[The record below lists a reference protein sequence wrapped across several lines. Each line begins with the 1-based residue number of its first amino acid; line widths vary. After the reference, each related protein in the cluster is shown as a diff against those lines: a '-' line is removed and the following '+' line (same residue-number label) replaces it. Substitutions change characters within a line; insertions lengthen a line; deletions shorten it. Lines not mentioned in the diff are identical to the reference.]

1 MKNFLHRIAKAYSTL
16 PVHDLQNC
24 CFVFPNKRSC
34 TFFKKYLLDEVTLDT
49 PFFEPEITTISE
61 FIAHYSPYAEASRYD
76 LLFTLY
82 NEYSKLSDN
91 IESFDR
97 FVFWGDMLISDFN
110 DVDRYLVDA
119 RQLFRNVKNLR
130 EINSD
135 FLSEEQKEI
144 ISKYWDIELPQNT
157 VDRFWTHVIDDSI
170 PHDNRDAFV
179 QLWEIL
185 GPLYANYRESLA
197 QRGMCYSGMEYR
209 HVAKK
214 IINMEKEN
222 FHYDRIIFSGFNVLS
237 SSELAIFERLRD
249 IGLGDFYWD
258 FDFPVPFKDNTSASH
273 FIRRYI
279 NAFPSKFDISI
290 EVDDIPDIEIIG
302 VPSNSSQT
310 KIAGKLLESMIA
322 SGEISDSDNAM
333 DTAVVLPAEE
343 LFMDLLHSLSPSL
356 TSINITMGYPLK
368 LTPVATLLQTIT
380 SLHLRCQLIRG
391 EWCFFYE
398 DVTDLVSHPLL
409 RLIDYE
415 VCEGIK
421 TYIEDERIFMLPSRI
436 LIERF
441 PQFKTFF
448 VPVEDP
454 RSLSSVFSY
463 IYGVVDFLIEN
474 IRTIDGNNDMNL
486 EKGFLTRY
494 RLSIDSLYNAIDTYN
509 LSMKESTFFHLLE
522 KMVLGESVNFVG
534 EPLKGL
540 QVMGV
545 LETRSLDFD
554 NVIMLSMNERIF
566 PRKLIN
572 RSFIPNSLR
581 SAYGMSTS
589 EFQECIFAYYFYRL
603 ISRAS
608 HVKLLYDTRTSG
620 LRGGEMSR
628 YLYQLIY
635 SFPSDKVKVTNA
647 SFDVAAISPGETFE
661 IIKDEK
667 VMEIL
672 NRFISRGENR
682 RYLSPSAINTYLN
695 CPLQFYFQYVQR
707 ISNKDELVDYMDE
720 STFGSIVHA
729 VAEESYKRI
738 RQNAAEVKITREV
751 LSLLKKEE
759 LPLQRIITNCVNRL
773 YNKLPNQS
781 REESRYENLSP
792 LQGEARILG
801 EIINDFIKQLF
812 TSEMNHAPFYFVE
825 GEQEFKTTLPLDD
838 SLRYNI
844 KGTIDRID
852 RLENGDIRIVDYKT
866 GKDEIAVG
874 DIEELVTAKDE
885 RHGHK
890 KGVLQLF
897 LYCNAYAH
905 IKGYTGAITPRLFLF
920 KKLHS
925 DGLEPVT
932 INKEELTD
940 YRTYNREVME
950 KLNEKLKTLFDSSV
964 PFCATPSE
972 SHCNFCNFK
981 ILCGQSAQ

>member
-1 MKNFLHRIAKAYSTL
+1 MKSFLQRIAKAYSDI
-16 PVHDLQNC
+16 PASELQNF

-34 TFFKKYLLDEVTLDT
+34 TFFRNYLLEYINSEV
-49 PFFEPEITTISE
+49 PFFEPKITTISDFVSE
-61 FIAHYSPYAEASRYD
+61 YSPYVEAGRYD

-82 NEYSKLSDN
+82 NEYSKLSDG

-110 DVDRYLVDA
+110 DVDRYLVDS
-119 RQLFRNVKNLR
+119 RQLFKNIKNLR

-144 ISKYWDIELPQNT
+144 ISKYWDIELPQNS
-157 VDRFWTHVIDDSI
+157 VGRFWTHVIDDGK

-185 GPLYANYRESLA
+185 GPLYDNYRENLA
-197 QRGMCYSGMEYR
+197 GRGLCYSGMEYR
-209 HVAKK
+209 YVAKK
-214 IINMEKEN
+214 ISSMEKN
-222 FHYDRIIFSGFNVLS
+222 DFSYDRIIFSGFNVLS
-237 SSELAIFERLRD
+237 SSELLIFERLRD
-249 IGLGDFYWD
+249 IGIADFYWD
-258 FDFPVPFKDNTSASH
+258 FDFPAPFKENTSASH

-279 NAFPSKFDISI
+279 DAFPSIYDISI
-290 EVDDIPDIEIIG
+290 EVNDIPEIEIIG

-310 KIAGKLLESMIA
+310 KVAGKLLEGMID
-322 SGEISDSDNAM
+322 SGDIVDPDNAM
-333 DTAVVLPAEE
+333 NTAVVLPAEE
-343 LFMDLLHSLSPSL
+343 LFMELLHSLSPSL
-356 TSINITMGYPLK
+356 TSINITMGYPMK
-368 LTPVATLLQTIT
+368 LTPVASLLQTIT
-380 SLHLRCQLIRG
+380 SLHLRCQRIRG
-391 EWCFFYE
+391 SWCFFHE
-398 DVTDLVSHPLL
+398 DVSDMVSHPLL
-409 RLIDYE
+409 RMINYDICESIKSFIDE
-415 VCEGIK
+415 
-421 TYIEDERIFMLPSRI
+421 ERLFMLPSDM
-436 LIERF
+436 LISRF
-441 PQFKTFF
+441 PDFSVFF
-448 VPVEDP
+448 IPVEDLH
-454 RSLSSVFSY
+454 STSAVFSY
-463 IYGVVDFLIEN
+463 IYGVVDFLIDS
-474 IRTIDGNNDMNL
+474 IGKLQDSTDMNL

-494 RLSIDSLYNAIDTYN
+494 RIAVDSLYNATIYYN
-509 LSMKESTFFHLLE
+509 LSMKESTFFHMLE
-522 KMVLGESVNFVG
+522 KVMLSESVNFVG

-540 QVMGV
+540 QIMGV

-572 RSFIPNSLR
+572 RSFIPNNLR

-603 ISRAS
+603 IARAS
-608 HVKLLYDTRTSG
+608 KVKLLYDTRTSG

-628 YLYQLIY
+628 YLYQLVY
-635 SFPSDKVKVTNA
+635 SFTPDKVKVANA
-647 SFDVAAISPGETFE
+647 SFDVSPAALGDAFVIE
-661 IIKDEK
+661 KDDK
-667 VMEIL
+667 VMELL
-672 NRFISRGENR
+672 NLFTSRGENR

-707 ISNKDELVDYMDE
+707 ISTKDELVDYMDE

-738 RQNAAEVKITREV
+738 RKDRSEVKITKEV
-751 LSLLKKEE
+751 LEMLKKDDI
-759 LPLQRIITNCVNRL
+759 PLQRIITNCVNRL
-773 YNKLPNQS
+773 YNNLPGQNG
-781 REESRYENLSP
+781 ETDTYENLSP

-801 EIINDFIKQLF
+801 EIISDFIKQLF
-812 TSEMNHAPFYFVE
+812 TSEMNHTPFYFVE
-825 GEQEFKTTLPLDD
+825 GEQEFRTTLPLNNA
-838 SLRYNI
+838 LWYNI

-874 DIEELVTAKDE
+874 DIDELVTAKDE
-885 RHGHK
+885 RTGHK

-897 LYCNAYAH
+897 LYCNAYAR
-905 IKGYTGAITPRLFLF
+905 IKGYNGAITPRLFLF

-932 INKEELTD
+932 VNKEVLAD
-940 YRTYNREVME
+940 YRDYNKDVME
-950 KLNEKLKTLFDSSV
+950 KLNEKLSTLFDPDV

-981 ILCGQSAQ
+981 ILCGQAPS

>member
-1 MKNFLHRIAKAYSTL
+1 MKSFLQRIAHAYSHI
-16 PVHDLQNC
+16 PPADLQC
-24 CFVFPNKRSC
+24 FCFVFPNKRSC
-34 TFFKKYLLDEVTLDT
+34 TFFRNYLLENVASDV
-49 PFFEPEITTISE
+49 PFFEPKITTISD
-61 FIAHYSPYAEASRYD
+61 FISEYSSYVEASRYD

-82 NEYSKLSDN
+82 NEYSKLSGG

-119 RQLFRNVKNLR
+119 QQLFKNIKNLR

-135 FLSEEQKEI
+135 FLSDEQKEI
-144 ISKYWDIELPQNT
+144 ISKYWDIELPQNPAG
-157 VDRFWTHVIDDSI
+157 RFWTHVIDDGK
-170 PHDNRDAFV
+170 PHDNRDAFI

-185 GPLYANYRESLA
+185 GPLYNNYRESLSR
-197 QRGMCYSGMEYR
+197 RGLCYSGMEYR
-209 HVAKK
+209 HVAKRISK
-214 IINMEKEN
+214 MCKED
-222 FHYDRIIFSGFNVLS
+222 FPYERIIFSGFNVLS
-237 SSELAIFERLRD
+237 SSELSIFEKLRD
-249 IGLGDFYWD
+249 IGIADFYWD
-258 FDFPVPFKDNTSASH
+258 FDFPVQFKENTSASH

-279 NAFPSKFDISI
+279 DAFPSRYDISI
-290 EVDDIPDIEIIG
+290 EVNDIPDIEIIG

-310 KIAGKLLESMIA
+310 KVAGKILDEMIS
-322 SGEISDSDNAM
+322 SGEIANPDNAM

-343 LFMDLLHSLSPSL
+343 LFMELLHSLSPSL
-356 TSINITMGYPLK
+356 SSINITMGYPLK

-380 SLHLRCQLIRG
+380 SLHLRCQCIRG
-391 EWCFFYE
+391 KWCFFYE
-398 DVTDLVSHPLL
+398 DVSDMVSHPLL
-409 RLIDYE
+409 RMIDYDT
-415 VCEGIK
+415 CETIK
-421 TYIEDERIFMLPSRI
+421 SFIEEERIFMLPSDT
-436 LIERF
+436 LIARF
-441 PQFKTFF
+441 PAFKVFF
-448 VPVEDP
+448 LPVEDL
-454 RSLSSVFSY
+454 RSLSAVFSY
-463 IYGVVDFLIEN
+463 IYNVVDFLIDS
-474 IRTIDGNNDMNL
+474 ISHLPDAGDMNL

-494 RLSIDSLYNAIDTYN
+494 RLSIDSIYNAIAHYN
-509 LSMKESTFFHLLE
+509 LSMKESTLFHLLE
-522 KMVLGESVNFVG
+522 KVTLGESVNFVG

-540 QVMGV
+540 QIMGV
-545 LETRSLDFD
+545 LETRSLDFE
-554 NVIMLSMNERIF
+554 NVIMMSMNERIF

-603 ISRAS
+603 IARAS
-608 HVKLLYDTRTSG
+608 KVKLLYDTRTSG

-628 YLYQLIY
+628 YLYQLVY
-635 SFPSDKVKVTNA
+635 SFPSDKVKIVNA
-647 SFDVAAISPGETFE
+647 SFDVAAIMPSEAFE
-661 IIKDEK
+661 IEKDEN
-667 VMEIL
+667 VMNIL
-672 NRFISRGENR
+672 NRYLSQSENR

-707 ISNKDELVDYMDE
+707 ISTKDELVDYMDE

-738 RQNAAEVKITREV
+738 KQDRHEVKITKEV
-751 LSLLKKEE
+751 LMLLKKEE
-759 LPLQRIITNCVNRL
+759 IPLQRIITNCVNKL
-773 YNKLPNQS
+773 YNKLPNNS
-781 REESRYENLSP
+781 ADAGAYENQSP

-825 GEQEFKTTLPLDD
+825 GEQEFMTTLPLNG
-838 SLRYNI
+838 SVRYNL

-852 RLENGDIRIVDYKT
+852 RLENGDVRIIDYKT
-866 GKDEIAVG
+866 GKDEISVN

-897 LYCNAYAH
+897 LYCNAYAN
-905 IKGYTGAITPRLFLF
+905 IKGYDGAITPRLFLF

-932 INKEELTD
+932 INKEELRDFRD
-940 YRTYNREVME
+940 YNNEVMDR
-950 KLNEKLKTLFDSSV
+950 LNEKLRTLFDREI
-964 PFCATPSE
+964 PFKATPSE
-972 SHCNFCNFK
+972 CHCNFCNFK
-981 ILCGQSAQ
+981 ILCGQSAS